1 MGFRA
6 MLTMAALV
14 AMAVPAQAQGK
25 RGPDKVPPGHMPP
38 PGMCRVWVDGVP
50 PGRQPPPTD
59 CATARRQAGYDARVI
74 YGDGSEA
81 RYSRRDAEIRRERTT
96 RRTEE
101 ISQRKDR
108 RDGISR
114 RTERRD
120 DDDMTFADRYRIMRR
135 EAERREAER
144 REAERRDGDDRWKD
158 DGEYEN
164 RKGRR

>member
-6 MLTMAALV
+6 ILTMAALA

-50 PGRQPPPTD
+50 PGRQPRPTD
-59 CATARRQAGYDARVI
+59 CATARRQAGYNARVI

-81 RYSRRDAEIRRERTT
+81 RYARRDAEIRRERTT
-96 RRTEE
+96 RRDDE

-108 RDGISR
+108 RDDEISR

-120 DDDMTFADRYRIMRR
+120 D
-135 EAERREAER
+135 
-144 REAERRDGDDRWKD
+144 
-158 DGEYEN
+158 
-164 RKGRR
+164 